1 MSRIIRLTEQD
12 LVRIVKQV
20 IKEQGPY
27 APGMGPSSNSTTP
40 LGVNPGMEKPNLQ
53 TIPQVTSKVG
63 DMSKIELFQDPFLVK
78 SIGSYTLGI
87 KDSGMGRSH
96 VSLKPTSNSKIKCL
110 NSITYK
116 ISGGEEDPSKFT
128 PSAGNGCW
136 LPPLLF
142 TNNIGKN
149 LIKKFVG

>member
-1 MSRIIRLTEQD
+1 MARIIRLTEQD

-20 IKEQGPY
+20 INERPY

-40 LGVNPGMEKPNLQ
+40 PGVNPGMKKPNLQ
-53 TIPQVTSKVG
+53 TIPQVTSN
-63 DMSKIELFQDPFLVK
+63 KIELFQDPFLVK